1 MNITVIVSKALNKEN
16 WKKGVNYLNKYGV
29 KGFIR
34 KLKHLSPDTDY
45 NKWFLE
51 QRVSDK
57 LFWNRRIINL
67 NMNLKLV

>member
-45 NKWFLE
+45 NLSLIHISE
-51 QRVSDK
+51 PTRP
-57 LFWNRRIINL
+57 
-67 NMNLKLV
+67 

>member
-45 NKWFLE
+45 NKWF
-51 QRVSDK
+51 
-57 LFWNRRIINL
+57 WNKEFLIN
-67 NMNLKLV
+67 

>member
-1 MNITVIVSKALNKEN
+1 MIFWLGVKMNITVIVSKALNKEN

-45 NKWFLE
+45 NKWF
-51 QRVSDK
+51 
-57 LFWNRRIINL
+57 WNKEFLIN
-67 NMNLKLV
+67 

>member
-1 MNITVIVSKALNKEN
+1 MTFFWLGVKMNITVIVSKALNKEN

-45 NKWFLE
+45 NKW
-51 QRVSDK
+51 
-57 LFWNRRIINL
+57 LFGT
-67 NMNLKLV
+67 KSF